1 MSQNLSPKVRAGL
14 SFRAITI
21 GLFLAFMIL
30 PVVATAL
37 FSVSIRWDR
46 SILPEGLTFD
56 WWIKVTSERG
66 FQRSLTNSLTI
77 SLSTV
82 LASLALIAPTAFWVH
97 TRVPRA
103 KPLMEVLVILPFGF
117 PAVVLALG
125 LVRLY
130 SPLPIAV
137 VNTPAMLVAAYVVIT
152 LPFMYRAIMNG
163 LEAIDTAALSN
174 AARSLGA
181 NDVQIFLKVIL
192 PNIRGGLVSGSL
204 LVFSAAFAEF
214 ALANLLVGTRLKTFP
229 IYLVEF
235 TRFDAR
241 QASALALISFSA
253 AWLVSMALLS
263 SSARRPSTRGSSAT
277 A

>member
-1 MSQNLSPKVRAGL
+1 MNRHASPTLNGAL
-14 SFRAITI
+14 PFRAIAI

-30 PVVATAL
+30 PVLATAL
-37 FSVSIRWDR
+37 FSVSVRWDR
-46 SILPEGLTFD
+46 TILPEGLTLD
-56 WWIKVTSERG
+56 WWAKVTSDRA
-66 FQRSLTNSLTI
+66 FQRSLTNSLII
-77 SLSTV
+77 SVSTV
-82 LASLALIAPTAFWVH
+82 AASLALVAPTAFWVH
-97 TRVPRA
+97 TRLPHA
-103 KPLMEVLVILPFGF
+103 KPLLDMLMIIPFGF

-125 LVRLY
+125 LIRLY
-130 SPLPIAV
+130 SQLPIPV
-137 VNTPAMLVAAYVVIT
+137 VNTPVMLVAAYVVIT
-152 LPFMYRAIMNG
+152 LPFMYRAVMNG
-163 LEAIDTAALSN
+163 LEAIDTTALSD

-181 NDVQIFLKVIL
+181 NDRQIFLKVIL
-192 PNIRGGLVSGSL
+192 PNIRSGMLSGSL

-241 QASALALISFSA
+241 QASALALISFTT

-263 SSARRPSTRGSSAT
+263 SSARQTRTRGPLAP